1 MVVSCTLPLL
11 AELIWKNVIKKD
23 LFSQLFCKQPPL
35 PYKYAAGCDES
46 EDKSGSYLVWRP
58 SAAQLERS
66 KRGKNAAQENTKS
79 REDDAFLKFLPKDRD
94 LKTMIGIISIFYCYG
109 LSWNKAKYLHTNTTL
124 FIKKIKCV
132 FFWSSNVK
140 DCVDII
146 QSKKI
151 RYS

>member
-1 MVVSCTLPLL
+1 MYTT
-11 AELIWKNVIKKD
+11 
-23 LFSQLFCKQPPL
+23 KQPLL

-46 EDKSGSYLVWRP
+46 EEKSGSYLVSRP
-58 SAAQLERS
+58 STAQLERS

-124 FIKKIKCV
+124 FIRKKNKIL
-132 FFWSSNVK
+132 FFGAVK

-146 QSKKI
+146 KSKK
-151 RYS
+151 

>member
-1 MVVSCTLPLL
+1 MVVPCTLYTTTAGRADLEECHQERSFQPEDQLL
-11 AELIWKNVIKKD
+11 
-23 LFSQLFCKQPPL
+23 CKQPPL

-109 LSWNKAKYLHTNTTL
+109 LS
-124 FIKKIKCV
+124 
-132 FFWSSNVK
+132 
-140 DCVDII
+140 
-146 QSKKI
+146 
-151 RYS
+151 